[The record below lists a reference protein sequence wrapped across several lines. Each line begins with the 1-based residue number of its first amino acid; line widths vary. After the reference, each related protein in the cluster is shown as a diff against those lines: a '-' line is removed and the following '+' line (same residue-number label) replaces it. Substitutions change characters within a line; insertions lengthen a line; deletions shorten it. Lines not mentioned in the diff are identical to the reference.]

1 VSSALPAGARRES
14 ALPIP
19 APNLARLTER
29 LRVDTRGRLFDA
41 AARDVQTRLG
51 MAEGEPIYA
60 VVMASK
66 VLRGAY
72 DQAIAH
78 LGISLTEYRA
88 LAWIRQSGPE
98 GTQLRP
104 IADAC
109 DVNARTMTGIIDS
122 LVASGLVERV
132 PDPHDR
138 RAVIARLTTEGEKR
152 VEEAMEVN
160 RGLSRRLLATLS
172 RSERE
177 VLRDLSLRLLRAA
190 AGLPTPPVVAG

>member
-1 VSSALPAGARRES
+1 MPQGSASRES
-14 ALPIP
+14 TVSVP
-19 APNLARLTER
+19 APSLTRLADR

-41 AARDVQTRLG
+41 TAREVQVRAG
-51 MAEGEPIYA
+51 MAEAEPIHA
-60 VVMASK
+60 LVIASK
-66 VLRGAY
+66 VLRAAY

-78 LGISLTEYRA
+78 LDLSLSEYRA
-88 LAWIRQSGPE
+88 LAWIRQSGPD

-138 RAVIARLTTEGEKR
+138 RAVIARLTAEGERR
-152 VEEAMEVN
+152 VEEAMKVN
-160 RGLSRRLLATLS
+160 RDLSRRLLATLS

-177 VLRDLSLRLLRAA
+177 VLRDLSLRLVQTA
-190 AGLPTPPVVAG
+190 AGLPTPPTVAR